1 MLPRVFESPQTTGS
15 VSQRAAELTGLRV
28 GTPVVAGAGDQ
39 AGGAVG
45 IGIVQPGAVSATIGT
60 SGVVFA
66 ATNSPALD
74 PKGRVHTFCHAVP
87 GRWHVMG
94 VTQGAGLS
102 MRWFR
107 DQFGSGEGEGDP
119 YDRMTAEAEQIE
131 PGSNGLLWTPYLMGE
146 RTPHLDPHGLLITR
160 LNMQPFIVTLCGLLF
175 YRGLARFITKDET
188 KGFGTVAGMDFLRY
202 VANGNLF
209 GIPMPFV
216 LLILIS
222 IITWVVLHRSVYG
235 RYLFATGRNAEAAR
249 YAGINTKGIVTAA
262 YVISGALTAI
272 SGIIIAF
279 YTNSVSPA
287 NHGNAYE
294 LYGIAAAVLGGCSL
308 RGGEGSV
315 VGILIGTALL
325 QVLRN
330 LVNLLGIPSSLD
342 FAVMGAVILIGVMA
356 DQILTERRNRRQ
368 VAMMRE
374 STKSEVPATE

>member
-1 MLPRVFESPQTTGS
+1 MKKELGIFILLVVLCIIVSIKNPNFLLAINLQNLARQIGAFGIFSIGLGLVIITGGIELSVGSMMALLGVFMSMMLTEWGV
-15 VSQRAAELTGLRV
+15 
-28 GTPVVAGAGDQ
+28 
-39 AGGAVG
+39 
-45 IGIVQPGAVSATIGT
+45 
-60 SGVVFA
+60 GVV
-66 ATNSPALD
+66 PAILLCIL
-74 PKGRVHTFCHAVP
+74 VSMV
-87 GRWHVMG
+87 
-94 VTQGAGLS
+94 LS
-102 MRWFR
+102 L
-107 DQFGSGEGEGDP
+107 
-119 YDRMTAEAEQIE
+119 T
-131 PGSNGLLWTPYLMGE
+131 
-146 RTPHLDPHGLLITR
+146 HGLLITR

-175 YRGLARFITKDET
+175 YRGLARFITNDET
-188 KGFGTVAGMDFLRY
+188 KGFGTVAGLDFLRY

-216 LLILIS
+216 LLILIALV
-222 IITWVVLHRSVYG
+222 TWVLLHRSVYG

-249 YAGINTKGIVTAA
+249 YAGINTKRIITAA
-262 YVISGALTAI
+262 YVVAGALTAI

-308 RGGEGSV
+308 RGGEGSI

-368 VAMMRE
+368 VAQMRNA
-374 STKSEVPATE
+374 TKS